1 MHMRRRYIRRGR
13 RRIRVGEGLTH
24 SQAFRRAYP
33 QIGKVDTLYDIKELI
48 DAIKKDK
55 IPLKKKAKRLHY
67 LYAITY
73 SPSFI
78 EGFKGSKEDLS
89 TARKLIKNAW
99 IDTRQAI
106 AEIEYGD

>member
-1 MHMRRRYIRRGR
+1 MRRRIIRRGR

-33 QIGKVDTLYDIKELI
+33 QVGKVDTLHDIRELI
-48 DAIKKDK
+48 NAIEEDK
-55 IPLKKKAKRLHY
+55 IPLKLKAKRLHY

-78 EGFKGSKEDLS
+78 EGWKGDKKDLE

-99 IDTRQAI
+99 WEERASIEQ
-106 AEIEYGD
+106 IEYGD